1 MRTCL
6 LTDIDL
12 LPLSVYMAGFPGA
25 SMGTLVPHRGR
36 ELWSEYCRMHAH
48 GLPGAGSTIGKGV
61 VVSNDDSCP
70 SAVVVWWVNVLSIS
84 RAEHVHTPQL
94 SLYKV

>member
-1 MRTCL
+1 
-6 LTDIDL
+6 
-12 LPLSVYMAGFPGA
+12 
-25 SMGTLVPHRGR
+25 
-36 ELWSEYCRMHAH
+36 MHAH